1 MPDSPHS
8 DLRFSGWHA
17 LRLDSHWCPRPGW
30 LDTGGHRP
38 STLHQNHLGSPS
50 IEWVKDNHS
59 FIWLYMDLYYMGLY
73 GFIWAYLVYII
84 CLYIYDYIWFM
95 WFILY
100 MVQNNRTLLVQ
111 PTYGNQAW
119 LAGDFPFCRL
129 FSQLEISIYSGFPLQ
144 C

>member
-84 CLYIYDYIWFM
+84 CLYIYMIIYGLCGLYYIWFKITEHC
-95 WFILY
+95 WFSLPTVIK
-100 MVQNNRTLLVQ
+100 RGLLETSPFVD
-111 PTYGNQAW
+111 Y
-119 LAGDFPFCRL
+119 FP
-129 FSQLEISIYSGFPLQ
+129 S
-144 C
+144 